1 MRTKI
6 LISVALL
13 WGLVSTAQK
22 GARVGY
28 IDMDYILENVPEY
41 AEASVELDKRVEKW
55 RQEVELKLS
64 EIEDEKTAL
73 ANEKVLLTKEL
84 IEEREEDIYY
94 KEKEILDYQHNRF
107 GPGGDLIRYKQ
118 TLIQPVQDQVFNAIQ
133 EIAKLKKFDFVFDK
147 SSDEAMLFTADR
159 YDISDLVLRNI
170 TRASKRKQVSS
181 KAEKSR
187 IEREEKNTVAQDREL
202 QERQKVIDAKKAERE
217 ALIEKKRN
225 EREDLR
231 QKKIAEY
238 EARRKELLEIRKRK
252 KDSLEALKNKK

>member
-6 LISVALL
+6 LVSIALL
-13 WGLVSTAQK
+13 LGLISTAQK

-28 IDMDYILENVPEY
+28 IDMDYILENVPEFN
-41 AEASVELDKRVEKW
+41 EASAELDKRVEKW

-64 EIEDEKTAL
+64 AIEDEKIAL

-94 KEKEILDYQHNRF
+94 KEKEVLDYQHNRF
-107 GPGGDLIRYKQ
+107 GPKGDLVRYKQ

-147 SSDEAMLFTADR
+147 SSDESMLFTADR

-170 TRASKRKQVSS
+170 TRAAKRKQVST

-187 IEREEKNTVAQDREL
+187 IEKEEKNTLAQDKEL
-202 QERQKVIDAKKAERE
+202 QERQKALEAKKAERE
-217 ALIEKKRN
+217 ALIEKKRKD
-225 EREDLR
+225 REALR

-238 EARRKELLEIRKRK
+238 EARRKQLLEIRQRK
-252 KDSLEALKNKK
+252 KDSLEALKKNK

>member
-6 LISVALL
+6 LVSIALL
-13 WGLVSTAQK
+13 LGLAASAQK

-28 IDMDYILENVPEY
+28 IDMDYILENVPEFT
-41 AEASVELDKRVEKW
+41 EASSELDKRVEKW
-55 RQEVELKLS
+55 RQEIELKIS
-64 EIEDEKTAL
+64 EIDNEKTAL

-84 IEEREEDIYY
+84 VEELEEDIYY
-94 KEKEILDYQHNRF
+94 KEKEILDYQHARF

-147 SSDEAMLFTADR
+147 SSDEAMLYTADR

-170 TRASKRKQVSS
+170 TRSSKRKQVSS

-187 IEREEKNTVAQDREL
+187 IQREEKNTVAQDREL
-202 QERQKVIDAKKAERE
+202 QERQKAVEEKKAARE

-225 EREDLR
+225 DRETLR
-231 QKKIAEY
+231 KKKIAEY
-238 EARRKELLEIRKRK
+238 EARRKELLEIRKRRR
-252 KDSLEALKNKK
+252 DSLEALKSK